1 MGELEGS
8 YRVIQTPGT
17 RLGAPFNAGI
27 STLEA
32 GQALS
37 VHMSSAAGRNY
48 GRGLQMRVVGL
59 DDSQEF
65 YDMEVSDL
73 WPVLL
78 YMRGVS
84 SRWGGVHGKMGA
96 TRFAC
101 GRGRVGTAATDGLP
115 AGSRCP
121 TTGSAILGVN
131 LLAVVSS
138 SSFLPSRQIIVKT

>member
-78 YMRGVS
+78 YMQGVS
-84 SRWGGVHGKMGA
+84 SRWGGCMG
-96 TRFAC
+96 R
-101 GRGRVGTAATDGLP
+101 RGRPGLRVAEAGLGQQP
-115 AGSRCP
+115 RMGSRQGAAAP
-121 TTGSAILGVN
+121 RPG
-131 LLAVVSS
+131 LLYWE
-138 SSFLPSRQIIVKT
+138 